1 MALKREPLAVPRP
14 FAAATVT
21 DAEAIAELRSIVADE
36 LTRRHGRGWW
46 SRQCTSQGVH
56 SEMRVSQVYVRRI
69 RREAVA
75 TFRLATRKPW
85 AIDLAYFTPVERA
98 LYLHAIAVR
107 PDRQRAGLGRQCLDA
122 ALAIARAWPAQ
133 AIRLDAFDHVAGA
146 GEFYRRCGL
155 REIGGTTYRKVPL
168 IYFERLL

>member
-1 MALKREPLAVPRP
+1 MALKREPVAVPRP

-21 DAEAIAELRSIVADE
+21 DAEAIAVLRSIVADE

-46 SRQCTSQGVH
+46 SRPCTSKGVLA
-56 SEMRVSQVYVRRI
+56 EMRISHVYVHRI
-69 RREAVA
+69 GGHVVA
-75 TFRLATRKPW
+75 TFRLATQKPW

-107 PDRQRAGLGRQCLDA
+107 PDRQRTGLGRQCLKA

-133 AIRLDAFDHVAGA
+133 AIRLDAFDHAAGA
-146 GEFYRRCGL
+146 GEFYRRGGF
-155 REIGGTTYRKVPL
+155 RETGRTTYRNVPL